1 MTLKGAVPLSLRT
14 AVSADIAIEVALEA
28 DLPAVQLRLQRQFV
42 SRSIALH
49 RQRNVRR
56 RWMKIFS
63 AASLYE
69 TIKYPLRLSH
79 SPATLMKEVHESKSI

>member
-14 AVSADIAIEVALEA
+14 AVSAGIAIEVALEA

-49 RQRNVRR
+49 RGPRNSG
-56 RWMKIFS
+56 MCG
-63 AASLYE
+63 E
-69 TIKYPLRLSH
+69 GG
-79 SPATLMKEVHESKSI
+79 